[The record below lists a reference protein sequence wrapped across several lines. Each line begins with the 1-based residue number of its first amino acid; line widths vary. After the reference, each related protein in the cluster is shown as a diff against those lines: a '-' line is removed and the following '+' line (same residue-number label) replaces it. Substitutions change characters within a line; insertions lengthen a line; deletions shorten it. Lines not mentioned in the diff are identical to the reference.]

1 MKLALKSIICS
12 IFFSTILSASEYFV
26 VSNTHMKNLSKEQI
40 KAIFLR
46 KTTIVDNKK
55 IIPINLAP
63 RNEIRLKFESHV
75 LNMSFN
81 RLKAFWTK
89 QHYLGHRPPLTMK
102 SQDSIKAFIKKV
114 DGSIGYIESSAL
126 DKDLK
131 VIYRWEE

>member
-1 MKLALKSIICS
+1 
-12 IFFSTILSASEYFV
+12 
-26 VSNTHMKNLSKEQI
+26 MKNLSKEQI